1 MIVDRLVDSLYR
13 SSSLQN
19 ERNEIH
25 TYEMYTKWSDEE
37 RDVRNNMEGLP
48 LS

>member
-25 TYEMYTKWSDEE
+25 LRDVYKVVSR